1 MKKFFLLGM
10 IVLILSSCSFNENAS
25 GSNGGVS
32 YKPLKDE
39 VLLTGDKSL
48 AEQITQ
54 PDKTYVIRDGFDLD
68 KAKLELPENVV
79 LKFLG
84 GSIFNGSI
92 KFNKTKITGYAKFS
106 AASYQGS
113 LVNDTIDL
121 SWFDVED
128 GKTATVNLGKN
139 ATVNTHDY
147 AKIQQIIDC
156 CPSGC
161 TVYVDKVY
169 YLRGT
174 IKIRNKISFKGIDA
188 SEGVYATR
196 LQNVEYGFYT
206 VMSKTIFEAEAGS
219 DISMQGISLIGYISL
234 YISGHLWE
242 KCYSNGNPLS
252 TPYCLCGID
261 LKQGATITEI
271 HDSSF
276 VGFTYGIR
284 SSGGIIR
291 LIKNS
296 YFSCNRYGFW
306 AENTNVCELR
316 GCRLNSNLLNFHF
329 FERNLNYTN
338 SNDKDPTL
346 ETDAADIAKLG
357 GGLYLKNCSNVNV
370 INCRFEFNFIHAI
383 LDQSN
388 TNINI
393 HNAIFDTGTLCQL
406 MINNQ
411 AENNAGGN
419 FSASNPAF
427 SNVKINSCTFA
438 RGARCDIGG
447 ERSVSGFGIFYICDK
462 GNRGADVSITN
473 NIISDNMEV
482 DKTID
487 VVYEDHIFDIY
498 NTSTSGCNYKIS
510 GNSFYNGAA
519 KDIFNVVDGS
529 SGTFKITASGND
541 YGSLPKTAGTANVLS
556 IIEN

>member
-1 MKKFFLLGM
+1 
-10 IVLILSSCSFNENAS
+10 
-25 GSNGGVS
+25 
-32 YKPLKDE
+32 
-39 VLLTGDKSL
+39 
-48 AEQITQ
+48 
-54 PDKTYVIRDGFDLD
+54 
-68 KAKLELPENVV
+68 
-79 LKFLG
+79 
-84 GSIFNGSI
+84 
-92 KFNKTKITGYAKFS
+92 
-106 AASYQGS
+106 
-113 LVNDTIDL
+113 
-121 SWFDVED
+121 
-128 GKTATVNLGKN
+128 
-139 ATVNTHDY
+139 
-147 AKIQQIIDC
+147 
-156 CPSGC
+156 
-161 TVYVDKVY
+161 
-169 YLRGT
+169 
-174 IKIRNKISFKGIDA
+174 
-188 SEGVYATR
+188 
-196 LQNVEYGFYT
+196 
-206 VMSKTIFEAEAGS
+206 
-219 DISMQGISLIGYISL
+219 
-234 YISGHLWE
+234 
-242 KCYSNGNPLS
+242 
-252 TPYCLCGID
+252 
-261 LKQGATITEI
+261 
-271 HDSSF
+271 
-276 VGFTYGIR
+276 
-284 SSGGIIR
+284 
-291 LIKNS
+291 
-296 YFSCNRYGFW
+296 RYGFW

-556 IIEN
+556 ITEN